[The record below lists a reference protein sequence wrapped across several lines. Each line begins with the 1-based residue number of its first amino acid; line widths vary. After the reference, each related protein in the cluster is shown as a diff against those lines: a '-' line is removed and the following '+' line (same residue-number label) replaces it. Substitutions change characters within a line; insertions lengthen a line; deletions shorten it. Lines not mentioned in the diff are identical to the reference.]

1 MPNMSACAV
10 VSSILDCILKVSIPI
25 DELDIS
31 YTNMIP
37 HMYQHLLSSM
47 RLFESFPVVV
57 AG

>member
-1 MPNMSACAV
+1 MSACAV